1 MSPTEIF
8 YVSIGLLSIA
18 AVFWANADLYR
29 RASPAAGSS
38 MLEASCYLIAV
49 VALFVGWYFNF
60 QYFRQYGDQVG
71 WWHWTTLLFVNP
83 ASASGG
89 QDLIIGN
96 LILLP
101 LWTLIDGRRTGMKI
115 SWWYFPMSLLTSY
128 AFAIALFL
136 GVRERQLRWNGVA
149 RP

>member
-1 MSPTEIF
+1 MTQIEIF
-8 YVSIGLLSIA
+8 YTIIGLLAISL
-18 AVFWANADLYR
+18 VFYVNASLYR
-29 RASPAAGSS
+29 PGSKAAGTSG
-38 MLEASCYLIAV
+38 LEAFCYV
-49 VALFVGWYFNF
+49 VALVALLVGWYFNF
-60 QYFRQYGDQVG
+60 EYFRQYGDEAG
-71 WWHWTTLLFVNP
+71 WLHWTEQLFVNP

-101 LWTLIDGRRTGMKI
+101 LWTVLDGRRTGMKI

-136 GVRERQLRWNGVA
+136 AVRERQLRWNA
-149 RP
+149 RQ

>member
-8 YVSIGLLSIA
+8 YTVIALLA
-18 AVFWANADLYR
+18 
-29 RASPAAGSS
+29 
-38 MLEASCYLIAV
+38 IAV
-49 VALFVGWYFNF
+49 VFYVNAHLFKRGSKAAGTSLLEISCYVVGLVALLLGWYFNYLYF
-60 QYFRQYGDQVG
+60 QEYGDDAG

-89 QDLIIGN
+89 QDLIIAN

-101 LWTLIDGRRTGMKI
+101 LWTILDGRRTGMKI

-136 GVRERQLRWNGVA
+136 AVRERQLRWNA
-149 RP
+149 K

>member
-8 YVSIGLLSIA
+8 YVAIGLLSIG
-18 AVFWANADLYR
+18 AVFWANAHLYR
-29 RASPAAGSS
+29 SGSKAAGTSA
-38 MLEASCYLIAV
+38 LEGACYAIAV
-49 VALFVGWYFNF
+49 IALFVGWYFNF

-101 LWTLIDGRRTGMKI
+101 LWTLLDGRRTGMKI

-136 GVRERQLRWNGVA
+136 AVRERQLRWNA
-149 RP
+149 K

>member
-8 YVSIGLLSIA
+8 YVVIGLMAIA
-18 AVFWANADLYR
+18 LVFYANAPLYK
-29 RASPAAGSS
+29 AGGKAAGTSA
-38 MLEASCYLIAV
+38 LEASCYLVAVIA
-49 VALFVGWYFNF
+49 LLVGWYFNF
-60 QYFRQYGDQVG
+60 EYFRTYGEQAG
-71 WWHWTTLLFVNP
+71 WWHWTELLFVNP

-101 LWTLIDGRRTGMKI
+101 LWTILDARRTGMKWG
-115 SWWYFPMSLLTSY
+115 WWYFPMSLLTSY

-136 GVRERQLRWNGVA
+136 AVRERQLRWNA
-149 RP
+149 K